1 MTLRHSDQHEPDAL
15 PKAINMDTDSNNTN
29 SVTLSE
35 REQYDSEPDR
45 SAATGQLVHRV
56 NGLERRMDEHIKAI
70 DQRFAMLSVQLESI
84 CDHLLKFECLVPQ
97 TPGIVAVANITD
109 TDIQSDEPRTSISQQ
124 TDLHETVTD
133 RPDEQMQSDAAQV
146 DLAEDSVQFPEPDP
160 VLESDDQGEASI
172 ADHDAKDDFAAIA
185 SHLNDPSLEPV
196 DIQSSAEVE
205 IPEDRTFAEEESV
218 SIKKL
223 MLESADNVDDHL
235 DRLLNRLTSANKT
248 DPIEPH
254 VTLNDQEDLED
265 VVAEAAQ
272 EPPSSDD
279 PNSALNDLFASL
291 AKKNEEEDEDYDRE
305 QRQEEPQATENPES
319 FRSDITMTGATEL
332 DGNADFGIDNTVF
345 DESSTGELN
354 ALQEPISVS
363 EKLLDDQDKQ
373 SPSSPGIEP
382 DSELESIFNRLLD
395 QTRIEESDCESDIEQ
410 DIEHPETQ
418 VNVAQSSSVGQS
430 VADVLARM
438 QAAGALDSNFE
449 TFADTTELYAA
460 EDEQPVEEPQS
471 FDRQPLSSFEGDGD
485 GDVNSYMN
493 QLLQRLGTSRQTS
506 QAAPPTEEKPK
517 PIAVRPAAGQVA
529 KVNARPEPPKDVL
542 SAEEFVPKQVA
553 PERSSNLA
561 AMRDIANQSTRE
573 AVESSKV
580 RRTKAKITALLGGF
594 AIGIAGAAFLY
605 SLCHKVGDIFFL
617 GAIASLL
624 ASGTC
629 AFFLYD
635 EKFGKKEKQ

>member
-1 MTLRHSDQHEPDAL
+1 MTLRLSDQHEPDAL
-15 PKAINMDTDSNNTN
+15 PKAINMDTDSNITN

-35 REQYDSEPDR
+35 REQYDSEPNS
-45 SAATGQLVHRV
+45 SAATGQLMHRV
-56 NGLERRMDEHIKAI
+56 NGLERRMDEQIKAI

-84 CDHLLKFECLVPQ
+84 CDHLLKFEGLVPP
-97 TPGIVAVANITD
+97 TPGNLAVTNTTD
-109 TDIQSDEPRTSISQQ
+109 TDIPSDEPWTSHFQQ
-124 TDLHETVTD
+124 SDLHETITD
-133 RPDEQMQSDAAQV
+133 RPDEQMHSDTAQG
-146 DLAEDSVQFPEPDP
+146 DLAEDSVQILEPDA
-160 VLESDDQGEASI
+160 VLEPDEASI
-172 ADHDAKDDFAAIA
+172 ADHDADDDFAAIA
-185 SHLNDPSLEPV
+185 TNLNDPSDEPA
-196 DIQSSAEVE
+196 DIQSSSEFE

-235 DRLLNRLTSANKT
+235 DKLLNRLTSVNKT
-248 DPIEPH
+248 DPIEPQ
-254 VTLNDQEDLED
+254 VALNDQEDFED
-265 VVAEAAQ
+265 VVAEATQ
-272 EPPSSDD
+272 EPSSSDD

-291 AKKNEEEDEDYDRE
+291 AKKNEEEDQDENQE
-305 QRQEEPQATENPES
+305 EHLEEPQAEENPES
-319 FRSDITMTGATEL
+319 FRADITMAGTPKL
-332 DGNADFGIDNTVF
+332 DGDADFGIDTTIF
-345 DESSTGELN
+345 DESPASELN

-363 EKLLDDQDKQ
+363 EPLLDDQDEQ

-395 QTRIEESDCESDIEQ
+395 QTRIEESDCETDIEQ
-410 DIEHPETQ
+410 AIEHPETE
-418 VNVAQSSSVGQS
+418 VNVAQTSSEGQS

-438 QAAGALDSNFE
+438 QAAGALDSKFE
-449 TFADTTELYAA
+449 AFEETTELYAA
-460 EDEQPVEEPQS
+460 EDEPVEEPQS
-471 FDRQPLSSFEGDGD
+471 FDPQPVSSIEGDGD

-493 QLLQRLGTSRQTS
+493 QLLQRLGTSRQSS
-506 QAAPPTEEKPK
+506 QPAPSAEKPK
-517 PIAVRPAAGQVA
+517 PVTVRHTAGQVA
-529 KVNARPEPPKDVL
+529 KVKAKPEPPKDVL

-580 RRTKAKITALLGGF
+580 RRTKAKITALLGGI

-629 AFFLYD
+629 AYFLYD
-635 EKFGKKEKQ
+635 EKFGKKEN